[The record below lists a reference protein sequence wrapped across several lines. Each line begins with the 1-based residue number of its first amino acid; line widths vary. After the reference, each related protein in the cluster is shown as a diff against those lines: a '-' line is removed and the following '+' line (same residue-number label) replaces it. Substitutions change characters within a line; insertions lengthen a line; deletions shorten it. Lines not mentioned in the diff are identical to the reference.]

1 MESVIFLASLVVK
14 KGIVCLTLSKKR
26 TGKAAWVVAFFNS
39 CGLLGGRIFVWQ
51 CRMDSRS
58 RRLALRL

>member
-14 KGIVCLTLSKKR
+14 KSIVCLTLSKKR

-39 CGLLGGRIFVWQ
+39 CRLLAGRIFVWQ
-51 CRMDSRS
+51 CRMD
-58 RRLALRL
+58 